1 MILSALALLCF
12 GGTTAVQASTVGAAG
27 PVVDTATSCADVTH
41 RWGGDVVLD
50 GSSPSYD
57 TGVEVPAGDGA
68 TLTVVGVSADG
79 LDDAGTAHPLDV
91 HVGGMRAAAG
101 VAISGGHVVV
111 SSTSPTPRRVVGVTV
126 VVRRC
131 AVVASAAPAPI
142 APIANPA
149 ATTAVPIATPSSA
162 VNASSSASPAASSA
176 APPARSPAAASGVTA
191 SPMLPETGADEWRQ
205 SLVGALVIAA
215 GATLV
220 SFGRRRPSIG

>member
-12 GGTTAVQASTVGAAG
+12 DSTTAATVGAAG
-27 PVVDTATSCADVTH
+27 PVVDTAASCEDVTH

-50 GSSPSYD
+50 VITPSYD

-68 TLTVVGVSADG
+68 SLTVVGVSANG

-111 SSTSPTPRRVVGVTV
+111 SSTSSALSTPRRVVGVTV

-142 APIANPA
+142 AATVSPA
-149 ATTAVPIATPSSA
+149 APGVVPIATSSAA
-162 VNASSSASPAASSA
+162 VNASSSASPT
-176 APPARSPAAASGVTA
+176 AASGVTA
-191 SPMLPETGADEWRQ
+191 SPTLPETGADAWRQ
-205 SLVGALVIAA
+205 SLIGALVIAA

-220 SFGRRRPSIG
+220 SLGRRRPSVG